1 MSSPLVLLVSRSA
14 SRTQVYREALDVLG
28 ISCLAIAELKEVA
41 VLASGTPLSGVLLD
55 MPVLIKATPGDK
67 TAAEDILK
75 ALPSA
80 YLNIAPA
87 TDAIKLLTANDTQG
101 IAKSIDEFAEL
112 CKGFTPRMVR
122 PKDRYPL
129 HLQALLSTTQAQDS
143 PERTVTL
150 NVSSRGCFLFTA
162 NPELQLE
169 QQVSIQ
175 FIGLDDTTPV
185 TATICWL
192 RLWGTGKH
200 HVPGIGVNFTTLSES
215 QQAQIIRLL
224 EPLQPH

>member
-14 SRTQVYREALDVLG
+14 SRTQVYREALDARG
-28 ISCLAIAELKEVA
+28 ISCLAISELKEVA
-41 VLASGTPLSGVLLD
+41 LLASGTPLSGILLD
-55 MPVLIKATPGDK
+55 MPVLIKASPGDK
-67 TAAEDILK
+67 AAAEDILK

-87 TDAIKLLTANDTQG
+87 TDSIKLLTANDTQG
-101 IAKSIDEFAEL
+101 IAKSLDEFAEL
-112 CKGFTPRMVR
+112 CKGFAPRLVR

-129 HLQALLSTTQAQDS
+129 HLQALLITTPAQDS

-150 NVSSRGCFLFTA
+150 NASSKGCFLFTA

-169 QQVSIQ
+169 QQVNIQ
-175 FIGLDDTTPV
+175 FIGLTDTTPV
-185 TATICWL
+185 IATICWL
-192 RLWGTGKH
+192 RLWGTAKH
-200 HVPGIGVNFTTLSES
+200 HIPGIGVNFTTISES

-224 EPLQPH
+224 EPLKPH

>member
-1 MSSPLVLLVSRSA
+1 MTGVQ
-14 SRTQVYREALDVLG
+14 TCALP
-28 ISCLAIAELKEVA
+28 IC
-41 VLASGTPLSGVLLD
+41 
-55 MPVLIKATPGDK
+55 DK
-67 TAAEDILK
+67 TATEDILK

-87 TDAIKLLTANDTQG
+87 TDSIKLLTANDTQG
-101 IAKSIDEFAEL
+101 IAKSVNEFAEL

-129 HLQALLSTTQAQDS
+129 HLQALLTTAPAQGS

-150 NVSSRGCFLFTA
+150 NVSSKGCFLFTV

-169 QQVSIQ
+169 QQVTIQ
-175 FIGLDDTTPV
+175 FIGLDDMTPV

-192 RLWGTGKH
+192 RQWGTGKH
-200 HVPGIGVNFTTLSES
+200 HVPGIGVNFTELSES
-215 QQAQIIRLL
+215 QQTQIIRLL

>member
-14 SRTQVYREALDVLG
+14 SRTQIYREALDARG
-28 ISCLAIAELKEVA
+28 ISCLAISELKEVTI
-41 VLASGTPLSGVLLD
+41 LASGTPLSGILLD
-55 MPVLIKATPGDK
+55 MPVLIKASPSDK
-67 TAAEDILK
+67 TATEDILK

-87 TDAIKLLTANDTQG
+87 TDSIKLLTANDTQG
-101 IAKSIDEFAEL
+101 IAKSVDEFAEL

-129 HLQALLSTTQAQDS
+129 HLQALLMTTAQDS

-150 NVSSRGCFLFTA
+150 NVSPKGCFLFTA
-162 NPELQLE
+162 NQEWQLE

-175 FIGLDDTTPV
+175 FIGLADTTPV
-185 TATICWL
+185 IATICWL

-200 HVPGIGVNFTTLSES
+200 HIPGIGVNFTTISDS
-215 QQAQIIRLL
+215 QRAQIIRLL

>member
-14 SRTQVYREALDVLG
+14 SRTQLYREALDARG
-28 ISCLAIAELKEVA
+28 ISCLAISELKEVA
-41 VLASGTPLSGVLLD
+41 LLASGTPLSGILLD
-55 MPVLIKATPGDK
+55 MPVLIKASPGDK
-67 TAAEDILK
+67 TATEDILK

-87 TDAIKLLTANDTQG
+87 TDSIKLLTANDTQG
-101 IAKSIDEFAEL
+101 IAKSVDEFAEL
-112 CKGFTPRMVR
+112 CKGFTPRLVR

-129 HLQALLSTTQAQDS
+129 HLQALLMTTAQDS

-150 NVSSRGCFLFTA
+150 NVSPKGCFLFSA
-162 NPELQLE
+162 NPEWQLE

-175 FIGLDDTTPV
+175 FIDLADTAPV
-185 TATICWL
+185 IATICWL

-200 HVPGIGVNFTTLSES
+200 HIPGIGVNFTTISES
-215 QQAQIIRLL
+215 QQAQIIHLL

>member
-14 SRTQVYREALDVLG
+14 SRTQIYREALDSRG
-28 ISCLAIAELKEVA
+28 ISCLAISELKEVA
-41 VLASGTPLSGVLLD
+41 VLASGTPLSGILLD
-55 MPVLIKATPGDK
+55 MPVLIKAAPIDK
-67 TAAEDILK
+67 TATEDILK

-87 TDAIKLLTANDTQG
+87 TDSIKLLTANETQG
-101 IAKSIDEFAEL
+101 IAKSLDEFAEL
-112 CKGFTPRMVR
+112 CKGFAPRLVR

-129 HLQALLSTTQAQDS
+129 HLQALLTTDPAQVS

-150 NVSSRGCFLFTA
+150 NVSPRGCFLFSSTLD
-162 NPELQLE
+162 LQLG

-175 FIGLDDTTPV
+175 FIGLADTTPV
-185 TATICWL
+185 IATICWL

-200 HVPGIGVNFTTLSES
+200 HIPGIGVNFTTISES
-215 QQAQIIRLL
+215 QQAQLIRLL

>member
-14 SRTQVYREALDVLG
+14 SRTQVYREALDALG
-28 ISCLAIAELKEVA
+28 IACLAISEMKEVP
-41 VLASGTPLSGVLLD
+41 VLAAGTPLSGILLD
-55 MPVLIKATPGDK
+55 MPVLIKAPPADK

-87 TDAIKLLTANDTQG
+87 TDTVKLLTANDSQG
-101 IAKSIDEFAEL
+101 IAKSVDEFAEL
-112 CKGFTPRMVR
+112 CKGFTPRMIR

-129 HLQALLSTTQAQDS
+129 HLQALVTILPEQNS

-150 NVSSRGCFLFTA
+150 NVSAKGCFLFTA

-175 FIGLDDTTPV
+175 FIGLADTTPV
-185 TATICWL
+185 IATICWV
-192 RLWGTGKH
+192 RRWGTDEH
-200 HVPGIGVNFTTLSES
+200 AVPGIGVKFITRSES
-215 QQAQIIRLL
+215 QSAQMARLL

>member
-14 SRTQVYREALDVLG
+14 SRTQIYREALDARG
-28 ISCLAIAELKEVA
+28 ISCLAISELKEVA
-41 VLASGTPLSGVLLD
+41 ILASGTPLSGVLLD
-55 MPVLIKATPGDK
+55 MPVLIKASPTDK
-67 TAAEDILK
+67 TATEDILK

-87 TDAIKLLTANDTQG
+87 TDSIKLLTANDTQG

-112 CKGFTPRMVR
+112 CKDFTPRMVR

-129 HLQALLSTTQAQDS
+129 HLQALLMTTAQDS

-150 NVSSRGCFLFTA
+150 NVSPKGCFLFSS

-175 FIGLDDTTPV
+175 FIGLADTTPV
-185 TATICWL
+185 IGTICWL
-192 RLWGTGKH
+192 RHWGTSKH
-200 HVPGIGVNFTTLSES
+200 HIPGIGVTFTTISDT

>member
-14 SRTQVYREALDVLG
+14 SRTQIYREALDARG
-28 ISCLAIAELKEVA
+28 ISCLAISELKEVA
-41 VLASGTPLSGVLLD
+41 VLASGTPLSGILLD
-55 MPVLIKATPGDK
+55 MPVLIKAAPIDK
-67 TAAEDILK
+67 TATEDILK

-87 TDAIKLLTANDTQG
+87 TDSIKLLTANDTQG
-101 IAKSIDEFAEL
+101 IAKSIDEFAQL
-112 CKGFTPRMVR
+112 CKGFAPRLVR

-129 HLQALLSTTQAQDS
+129 HLQALLTKDPAQDS

-150 NVSSRGCFLFTA
+150 NVSPKGCFLFTA
-162 NPELQLE
+162 NPEWQLE

-175 FIGLDDTTPV
+175 FIGLADTTPV
-185 TATICWL
+185 IATICWL
-192 RLWGTGKH
+192 RHWGTDKH
-200 HVPGIGVNFTTLSES
+200 HIPGMGVTFTTISDA

>member
-14 SRTQVYREALDVLG
+14 SRTQLYREALDARG
-28 ISCLAIAELKEVA
+28 ISCLAISELKEVA
-41 VLASGTPLSGVLLD
+41 LLASGTPLSGILLD
-55 MPVLIKATPGDK
+55 MPVLIKASPGDK
-67 TAAEDILK
+67 TVTEDILK

-87 TDAIKLLTANDTQG
+87 TDSIKLLTANDTQG
-101 IAKSIDEFAEL
+101 IAKSVDEFAEL
-112 CKGFTPRMVR
+112 CKGFTPRLVR

-129 HLQALLSTTQAQDS
+129 HLQALLMTTAQDS

-150 NVSSRGCFLFTA
+150 NVSPKGCFLFSA
-162 NPELQLE
+162 NPEWQLE

-175 FIGLDDTTPV
+175 FIDLADTAPV
-185 TATICWL
+185 IATICWL

-200 HVPGIGVNFTTLSES
+200 HIPGIGVNFTTISES
-215 QQAQIIRLL
+215 QQAQIIHLL